1 MSSVISKKDLFNAYC
16 VLFGPEDEITVDLLK
31 NLQPLV
37 VRAAYRK
44 KALETHP
51 DRSRALGKAEVEMN
65 ERFIEVAT
73 AYENLNSLM
82 KGDRIYYFRGGIGIR
97 KKSKEKTEET
107 SKHRDFSDHLYKG
120 HLPKHKLLI
129 GQFLYYSG
137 IISWRTLISAIT
149 WQKRQRPPIG
159 QIALKSGILSS
170 YEVKKILT
178 GRRIEQSYRE
188 KFCQY
193 ACRKG
198 YITSIERTTLL
209 GEQRSLERPLGEFFT
224 EQGILSTEEMDRMV
238 GRLQIHNRCAFE
250 TKFVIRDY

>member
-1 MSSVISKKDLFNAYC
+1 MSSVISERDLFNAYY
-16 VLFGPEDEITVDLLK
+16 VLFDSEEEITVDILK
-31 NLQPLV
+31 NLQPSIV
-37 VRAAYRK
+37 KEAYRK

-73 AYENLNSLM
+73 AYENLNSFI
-82 KGDRIYYFRGGIGIR
+82 KDDQRYYFRGRTGVWGKSSKKPEEVNKR
-97 KKSKEKTEET
+97 K
-107 SKHRDFSDHLYKG
+107 DFSDHIYKG
-120 HLPKHKLLI
+120 PLPKYKLLI

-137 IISWRTLISAIT
+137 IISWRTLISAII

-170 YEVKKILT
+170 YEVKQILT
-178 GRRIEQSYRE
+178 GRRIEQSYGE

-198 YITSIERTTLL
+198 YITSVERTTLL
-209 GEQRSLERPLGEFFT
+209 CEQRSLERPLGDFFI
-224 EQGILSTEEMDRMV
+224 EQGLLSAEEMDRMV

-250 TKFVIRDY
+250 RKFGSL